1 MNDLKRAFLCWR
13 HSPGFAAVAVLTL
26 GLAIGANTTIF
37 SLVTAIVFPK
47 PEFPQADR
55 LITVSETSLTE
66 LCEGCG
72 VGTSLPTLAD
82 LRRGA
87 TTVGEIGAYVEG
99 TAVLSAPL
107 VPVNVSMARVSWPLF
122 GTLGVQPQAGRN
134 FSKEDA
140 QPGAA
145 PVVMLSD
152 LMWRTR
158 FAADPRVIGTDLRV
172 DGVPHR
178 VIGVMAGDIR
188 FPEFAEMWTPLVTDG
203 FAADAPGARRDD
215 RSIGVVARLKDGV
228 TVDQA
233 RAEFTAIAS
242 GLSASIPEQKAWS
255 VAVQTLGDDRA
266 DETGTAFTALLGAVG
281 LVLAVA
287 CANLGALFLARAS
300 RRYRELAIRTA
311 LGATRGRLI
320 RETLFESLQIS
331 ALGGLVGLALAS
343 AGMRMTSL
351 GIDTPIPYYVHFAI
365 DWRVIVFAVA
375 SSLLAGVLCGLAPSL
390 AATRPDVIRGLK
402 AGGNSGIGV
411 DRRQSLIRRGMLV
424 AELALVMI
432 LLAGAALMGKTFMRF
447 HAPPLFDLRGLTMAS
462 VAWSGAKYA
471 DEAAAGRAA
480 AELEQAM
487 AATPGWRSG
496 FAHMEFLRG
505 FGADARPTRTS
516 SGEVPPDRAARF
528 AYSITPG
535 YFAAQ
540 GLPLRS
546 GRAFAD
552 ADRAGTE
559 PVVIVNESFAEG
571 AWPGQSALG
580 QRILLP
586 IEGAPAAWRTV
597 VGVVSDTD
605 PPRGASR
612 RANPLVYLPFA
623 QLARRPIEILVR
635 AGAPAATVGAELQ
648 RMVSAIDPDQPVINA
663 RDAVRDRARQYWEI
677 GYLASIYTAFAVFAL
692 ILAVIGLYGIVSQ
705 SVTERTREFGVRIA
719 LGAEPGRLSRT
730 VMRGSLWLCVAGA
743 AIGLGGA
750 ALVTRVLRQM
760 LFGTDP
766 LDPIVLGSVAALLI
780 ATTLAAS
787 YWPAR
792 RATKVDPLTALKAD

>member
-1 MNDLKRAFLCWR
+1 MNDFKRAFLCWR

-47 PEFPQADR
+47 AEFPNADR

-72 VGTSLPTLAD
+72 VGTSLPTFAD

-87 TTVGEIGAYVEG
+87 TTVSRIGAYVEG
-99 TAVLSAPL
+99 TAVVSAPL
-107 VPVNVSMARVSWPLF
+107 APVNIQSARVSWPLF
-122 GTLGVQPQAGRN
+122 GTLGVQPQAGRD
-134 FSKEDA
+134 FIEADGE
-140 QPGAA
+140 PGAP
-145 PVVMLSD
+145 PVVLLSD
-152 LMWRTR
+152 VMWRTR

-172 DGVPHR
+172 DGTPHR
-178 VIGVMAGDIR
+178 IVGVMAADIR
-188 FPEFAEMWTPLVTDG
+188 FPEFAEMWTPLVVDG
-203 FAADAPGARRDD
+203 FAAGSEGARRDD

-228 TVDQA
+228 TIDQA
-233 RAEFTAIAS
+233 RAEFAAIAS
-242 GLSASIPEQKAWS
+242 GLSGSIPEQKAWGI
-255 VAVQTLGDDRA
+255 AVQTLGEDRS

-300 RRYRELAIRTA
+300 RRYRELSIRTA
-311 LGATRGRLI
+311 LGATRGRLV
-320 RETLFESLQIS
+320 REMLFESLQIS
-331 ALGGLVGLALAS
+331 VLGGVVGLALAS
-343 AGMRMTSL
+343 VGMRLTSL

-365 DWRVIVFAVA
+365 DWRVIVFAVV
-375 SSLLAGVLCGLAPSL
+375 SSLIAGVLCGLAPSL

-402 AGGNSGIGV
+402 AGGSSGIGV
-411 DRRQSLIRRGMLV
+411 DRRQTLIRRGLLV

-447 HAPPLFDLRGLTMAS
+447 HAPPLFDLRGLTMAN

-471 DEAAAGRAA
+471 DEGAAGRAA
-480 AELEQAM
+480 EELEQAM
-487 AATPGWRSG
+487 AAMPGWRSG

-505 FGADARPTRTS
+505 FGAAARSTRTA
-516 SGEVPPDRAARF
+516 SGEVPADRAASF
-528 AYSITPG
+528 AYSVTPG

-540 GLPLRS
+540 GLPIRA
-546 GRAFAD
+546 GRAFAA

-559 PVVIVNESFAEG
+559 PVVIVNESFAAG
-571 AWPGQSALG
+571 AWPGTPALG
-580 QRILLP
+580 QRVLLP
-586 IEGAPAAWRTV
+586 VDGAPPVWRTV
-597 VGVVSDTD
+597 VGVVLDTD
-605 PPRGASR
+605 PPRGGSR
-612 RANPLVYLPFA
+612 RANPLVYFPFS

-635 AGAPAATVGAELQ
+635 AESPASVVGAELQ

-719 LGAEPGRLSRT
+719 LGAEPARLSRT
-730 VMRGSLWLCVAGA
+730 VMSGSLWLGIIGAVIGLAGA
-743 AIGLGGA
+743 ALA
-750 ALVTRVLRQM
+750 TRVLRQM

-766 LDPIVLGSVAALLI
+766 LDPIVLGSVAAVLI
-780 ATTLAAS
+780 VTTLAAS

-792 RATKVDPLTALKAD
+792 RATKVDPLTALRAD